1 MLYNLYHLIKVSIC
15 VCVKVIPINTVEKYN
30 NIGMVIEDIILS
42 RVGMI
47 YAAPKL
53 TVITWNKHQFCETVV
68 TR

>member
-1 MLYNLYHLIKVSIC
+1 M
-15 VCVKVIPINTVEKYN
+15 PINTVEKYN
-30 NIGMVIEDIILS
+30 NIGMVIGDIILS